1 METTPSLETVQEVR
15 YFSWADYTVFGV
27 MLLVSVAI
35 GLYHGCIGR
44 FRRGENSGPTR
55 SESGEFLMDNGQM
68 STIPVAVSMLA
79 G

>member
-15 YFSWADYTVFGV
+15 YFSWADYAVFGI

-35 GLYHGCIGR
+35 GLYHGCVGR
-44 FRRGENSGPTR
+44 FRRGEISGPTR
-55 SESGEFLMDNGQM
+55 SESGEFLMANGQM